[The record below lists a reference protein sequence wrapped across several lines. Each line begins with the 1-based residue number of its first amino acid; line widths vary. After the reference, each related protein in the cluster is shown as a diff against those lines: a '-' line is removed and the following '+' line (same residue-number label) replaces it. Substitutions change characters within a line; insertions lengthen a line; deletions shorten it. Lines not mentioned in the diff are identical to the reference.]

1 MLAVRNAS
9 LYFKPCRSK
18 SKEIKISKEVSVWQK
33 ALHFE
38 TEINEDANSFLR
50 EKTARLTI

>member
-38 TEINEDANSFLR
+38 TEINEDAKSFLR